1 MNEYEK
7 AKVLAT
13 LAFISVIIVMLIT
26 LVVHLRL
33 YGGF

>member
-13 LAFISVIIVMLIT
+13 LAGISVIIVMLIT